1 MVYYFDMDGVLC
13 NFHKEPYKYSNAINK
28 DWIAN
33 LEPFIDNIVTVKRL
47 IAAGATV
54 YILTKAA
61 SEEAKQ
67 GKVDWLKKYLPQIT
81 LTQFIC
87 IVGNGKKVDYMR
99 EKGILIDDDKR
110 NTIPWEKA
118 GCKAVL
124 LASKGER
131 VEL

>member
-13 NFHKEPYKYSNAINK
+13 NFHKEPYKYSNTINK